1 MKRKEIALSVL
12 ALLAIQ
18 LHTSAQFLDNLGKR
32 VENKVE
38 ETITR
43 KAEDK
48 AGEKTEEA
56 VDGVFDSGK
65 KKKKKRKS
73 TSTEELKTN
82 YIFSFSATIVIESK
96 EGNSSNTIKQSYG
109 NGYILANMNGNKMIQ
124 DFDAE
129 QIIVLN
135 EEDKSASIMS
145 MQWMEKMMES
155 VTKES
160 KNEKNAKIEKT
171 GATKKIHGYL
181 CFEYIITSEDGI
193 TQIWFAPNVPFDY
206 NNYLKSMAKIFGG
219 KSNTISKGKG
229 YVMEMTT
236 FDEKEKET
244 MHMYVKSVSEKIFN
258 INLDSYTVN
267 KMM

>member
-1 MKRKEIALSVL
+1 MKRKDIALSVL

-43 KAEDK
+43 KTEDK

-56 VDGVFDSGK
+56 VDGVFDAGK
-65 KKKKKRKS
+65 KKKSKS
-73 TSTEELKTN
+73 ASTEELKIN
-82 YIFSFSATIVIESK
+82 YIFNFSATIVIESK
-96 EGNSSNTIKQSYG
+96 EDKSSKTVKQSYG
-109 NGYILANMNGNKMIQ
+109 NGYILADMDGNKMIQ

-129 QIIVLN
+129 KVIVIN
-135 EEDKSASIMS
+135 DENKSASVMS

-160 KNEKNAKIEKT
+160 KSDKNAKIVKT

-181 CFEYIITSEDGI
+181 CYEYIITSDEGK

-219 KSNTISKGKG
+219 KSNTLSKGKG
-229 YVMEMTT
+229 YVMEMTSY
-236 FDEKEKET
+236 DEKEKET
-244 MHMYVKSVSEKIFN
+244 MHMYVKSVSEKIIN
-258 INLDSYTVN
+258 INLESYTVT